1 MIPPTKLPLMKRR
14 RRWRSL
20 EEEES
25 LEPLFF
31 LRIRFSAG
39 PPLCTY

>member
-1 MIPPTKLPLMKRR
+1 MIPPTKLPLMK

-31 LRIRFSAG
+31 LRIRYSAG
-39 PPLCTY
+39 PPLCTC